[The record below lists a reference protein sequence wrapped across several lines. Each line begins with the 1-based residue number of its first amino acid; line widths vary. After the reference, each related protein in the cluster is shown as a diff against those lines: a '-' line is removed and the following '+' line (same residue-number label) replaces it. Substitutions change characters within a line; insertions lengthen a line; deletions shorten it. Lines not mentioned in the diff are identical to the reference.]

1 MIRPDKPES
10 PTKLQNSTYSMKFNR
25 KYLILA
31 GSMLVPFALFA
42 QEAAERQAV
51 PAAEPAAAPAETVAP
66 AEEAAAPATEAVPAE
81 EEKIGKAVRVSA
93 SRHEMDL
100 SDVPLSVSVVS
111 GEEVERSSAAT
122 VADLLDDVPG
132 VQVSNNGPAGVKYVN
147 IRGEGN
153 NRTVILV
160 DGQRVTEQKSMEGIP
175 LLIAVQDIE
184 RVEVIKGPA
193 SVLYG
198 SDAIGGVVNVITK
211 KGPKEDGVHGSAGVR
226 GDSGSHGI
234 DQNYSLSGR
243 YGDFAARLAYS
254 DEDHGDVVSPKGT
267 LHGSDY
273 RLQNTSALLS
283 YDISEDATFGIKIE
297 AFRGRVNAYSGEEGF
312 HPSMP
317 SWDRDKVGLFLDVKD
332 ITKTFVKF
340 HVDAYFQKTDKDF
353 LQEGSG
359 TETYYGMTLP
369 YEMEVTTRNKLYT
382 YGVNAQADFDFGS
395 NYLIVGA
402 MIDYQDLEAT
412 TSTDVDLDFS
422 SVRPDY
428 GVRTMSTTRPDDA
441 SVLTAAIYAQDE
453 FNFAEGWNLVL
464 GARGTYVKNEL
475 DSTTKTT
482 TNPMTLATTVTE
494 ISSESDEDA
503 NATFSISLVNTQIEN
518 WTFRGTISQGYRYAT
533 INELYIGS
541 AMGGVSSMGSS
552 TTMTPNPDLDPE
564 TSTNYELG
572 VRFNNDKLNADV
584 TLFFTDSD
592 DYIANVTQSD
602 GSVMPDNVES
612 AQSFGVEFSVS
623 YRFELGE
630 DAIVVPYAVGT
641 FMRRK
646 YDDGED
652 STYNTNTPKIY
663 GKIGVRGALADGNL
677 AWWADAN
684 MRASSAA
691 QEWVEDE
698 EYDAGGYMDRT
709 HGWSTFNISAG
720 VDITPEKYNPYFAKL
735 SIAVGIDNIF
745 DRAYQVAGYSDGFW
759 QTGRSYWA
767 SLKYEF

>member
-1 MIRPDKPES
+1 M
-10 PTKLQNSTYSMKFNR
+10 KLNR

-31 GSMLVPFALFA
+31 GITLAPFALFA
-42 QEAAERQAV
+42 QEAAEGQPAPATEPAV
-51 PAAEPAAAPAETVAP
+51 APAEPAAPAEIAAPAETAAPVA
-66 AEEAAAPATEAVPAE
+66 EAAPATE
-81 EEKIGKAVRVSA
+81 EKTGKAVRVSA

-111 GEEVERSSAAT
+111 GEEVDRSSAAT

-226 GDSGSHGI
+226 GDSGTHGI

-254 DEDHGDVVSPKGT
+254 DEDHGDVDSPKGKIDNT
-267 LHGSDY
+267 DY
-273 RLQNTSALLS
+273 RLQNTSASLT
-283 YDISEDATFGIKIE
+283 YDISEDATAGIKVE
-297 AFRGRVNAYSGEEGF
+297 VFRGRVNSSNAGTEGF
-312 HPSMP
+312 ELHMP
-317 SWDRDKVGLFLDVKD
+317 DWDRDKVGVFLDVKD

-340 HVDAYFQKTDKDF
+340 HIDAYYQKTDKNFEQSYDT
-353 LQEGSG
+353 GAAV
-359 TETYYGMTLP
+359 MA
-369 YEMEVTTRNKLYT
+369 MNTRNKLYT

-402 MIDYQDLEAT
+402 MVDYQDLDAVSNT
-412 TSTDVDLDFS
+412 NVSVTSGMMNINPVIQRD
-422 SVRPDY
+422 
-428 GVRTMSTTRPDDA
+428 DDA

-453 FNFAEGWNLVL
+453 FNFAEGWNLVF
-464 GARGTYVKNEL
+464 GARGTYVKNEDDHNKNTTTTISMPAMNRVL
-475 DSTTKTT
+475 SSTTS
-482 TNPMTLATTVTE
+482 TE
-494 ISSESDEDA
+494 AGNYDDEDA

-518 WTFRGTISQGYRYAT
+518 WTFRGTVSQGYRYAT

-541 AMGGVSSMGSS
+541 AMVSASDMSTGSV
-552 TTMTPNPDLDPE
+552 MVPNPDLDPE
-564 TSTNYELG
+564 TSTSYELG
-572 VRFNNDKLNADV
+572 VRFNNGKLNADV
-584 TLFFTDSD
+584 TFFFTDSD
-592 DYIANVTQSD
+592 DYIANVTYTDSA
-602 GSVMPDNVES
+602 GEEYVTPENIES
-612 AQSFGVEFSVS
+612 AQSFGVELALS

-630 DAIVVPYAVGT
+630 DAVIVPYAVGT

-646 YDDGED
+646 YDDGGD
-652 STYNTNTPKIY
+652 STYNTNTPKVY
-663 GKIGVRGALADGNL
+663 GKIGVRGALADGNR
-677 AWWADAN
+677 AWWGDVN
-684 MRASSAA
+684 MRSNSAA
-691 QEWVEDE
+691 QQWIDDDDYE
-698 EYDAGGYMDRT
+698 AGGYMDRT
-709 HGWSTFNISAG
+709 PGWATFNISAG
-720 VDITPEKYNPYFAKL
+720 VDITPENYNPYFAKL
-735 SIAVGIDNIF
+735 SIAVGIDNLF
-745 DRAYQVAGYSDGFW
+745 DRAYQIAGYSDGFW